1 MIAEIIL
8 TVLLL
13 AVPVPVE
20 AADTSAAEPDPV
32 ATESTYTWDG
42 PTWDTYKGL
51 NMGGP
56 SGPETGYNL
65 PMDGVIYLMR
75 QMGYTEEDY
84 PYWIR
89 EDGIKMFG
97 PYVMVGAYLPLRPKG
112 TILPTSRGMGIVVD
126 TGYFAYGPTQLD
138 LAYAW

>member
-1 MIAEIIL
+1 MIAE
-8 TVLLL
+8 L
-13 AVPVPVE
+13 AMAISLMIAQPIEQIELPVE
-20 AADTSAAEPDPV
+20 EVIVEEVYVWEGPQWN
-32 ATESTYTWDG
+32 TYM
-42 PTWDTYKGL
+42 GL
-51 NMGGP
+51 NMHGP

-65 PMDGVIYLMR
+65 PMDGVVYLMR
-75 QMGYTEEDY
+75 QLGYSAEDW

-89 EDGIKMFG
+89 DDGMKMFG